1 MQFEFRGKQIYFE
14 QHGQGEPLLVL
25 NGIFMNC
32 ASWAPFVPSLSRQ
45 HRLILVD
52 LLDQGRSDRMH
63 GDYGQELQA
72 EVAYALLEHLG
83 VLSCNILG
91 ISYGGQ
97 VALRL
102 ALLHPHRVKRLILAN
117 TTAYV
122 NPWLEDIGHAWSYAL
137 ASYDARQ
144 FFKTCMPLIYS
155 PGFYAANVAWLHER
169 EKVFQ
174 ERFTPEV
181 YDSFLRLLKSTAG
194 LNLLGGLSE
203 LAAPTFVV
211 SSDCDY
217 ITPLADQAEILAR
230 VPQAKQIVLKNCG
243 HASMYEQP
251 VEFTSAVLGFL
262 AADTGVR
269 VV

>member
-1 MQFEFRGKQIYFE
+1 MQFEFNGRQVYFE

-25 NGIFMNC
+25 NGIFMSC
-32 ASWAPFVPSLSRQ
+32 ASWAPFVPSLSRH

-52 LLDQGRSDRMH
+52 MLDQGHSARMT
-63 GDYGQELQA
+63 DYYGQALQA
-72 EVAYALLEHLG
+72 EVVSALLQHLG
-83 VLSCNILG
+83 YESCSILG

-97 VALRL
+97 VAIRL
-102 ALLHPHRVKRLILAN
+102 ALKNPPAVDRLILAN

-122 NPWLEDIGHAWSYAL
+122 NPWLEDLGHAWSYAF
-137 ASYDARQ
+137 ASHDARQ

-155 PGFYAANVAWLHER
+155 PGFYAANVTWLHAR
-169 EKVFQ
+169 EKAFR

-181 YDSFLRLLKSTAG
+181 YESFLRLLKSTEG
-194 LNLLGGLSE
+194 LDLRESLRE
-203 LAAPTFVV
+203 VTAPTLVI
-211 SSDCDY
+211 SSDLDY

-230 VPQAKQIVLKNCG
+230 MPDARQIVLKSCG

-251 VEFTSAVLGFL
+251 VEFLSAVLGFL
-262 AADTGVR
+262 ATDTQMR

>member
-1 MQFEFRGKQIYFE
+1 MQFDFNGRQIYFE
-14 QHGQGEPLLVL
+14 QYGQGEPLLVL
-25 NGIFMNC
+25 NGIFMNS
-32 ASWAPFVPSLSRQ
+32 ASWAPFVPALSRQ

-52 LLDQGRSDRMH
+52 LLDQGRSARMS
-63 GDYGQELQA
+63 GDYGQALQA
-72 EVAYALLEHLG
+72 EVAYALLEHLS

-97 VALRL
+97 IALRL
-102 ALLHPHRVKRLILAN
+102 AFTHPHRVKRLILAN

-122 NPWLEDIGHAWSYAL
+122 NPWLEDLGHAWSYAL
-137 ASYDARQ
+137 ASHDARQ

-155 PGFYAANVAWLHER
+155 PGFYTAQAAWLHAR

-181 YDSFLRLLKSTAG
+181 YDGFLRLLKSTEG
-194 LNLLGGLSE
+194 LDLLGRLGE
-203 LAAPTFVV
+203 IAAPTLVI
-211 SSDCDY
+211 SADSDY
-217 ITPLADQAEILAR
+217 ITPPADQAEILAR
-230 VPQAKQIVLKNCG
+230 MPQAKQIVLRNCG

-251 VEFTSAVLGFL
+251 VEFMSAVLGFL
-262 AADTGVR
+262 AADPELR